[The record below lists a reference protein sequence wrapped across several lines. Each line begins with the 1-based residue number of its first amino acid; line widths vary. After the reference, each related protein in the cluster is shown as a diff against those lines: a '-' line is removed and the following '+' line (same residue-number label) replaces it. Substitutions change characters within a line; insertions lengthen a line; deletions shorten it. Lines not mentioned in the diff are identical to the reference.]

1 MESHNLKTKR
11 NMVSSCYCLN
21 LCFLTSLSDAA
32 MKKYFILLLAVL
44 CFVPWLKAQDNP
56 YAEEDLY
63 EDDPYFWS
71 HTKEVGVN
79 FTPLISKFVPFN
91 LGQNDAGRIGFIY
104 KKYYSTRAF
113 RFTLGGKLNE
123 VFQSDG
129 SNFLYI
135 GLGLEKRYPISKDK
149 KLSYTSGWDVF
160 ILGTETGEED
170 ALGVK
175 KTYGFEYH
183 FSKRVF
189 ISTEAH
195 LTLGVNP
202 DEGGPAI
209 SFQLPTA
216 IFVNIRLY

>member
-1 MESHNLKTKR
+1 
-11 NMVSSCYCLN
+11 
-21 LCFLTSLSDAA
+21 
-32 MKKYFILLLAVL
+32 MKKSLYLILSFMA
-44 CFVPWLKAQDNP
+44 FVPLIHAQENP

-71 HTKEVGVN
+71 HTKEIGVN

-129 SNFLYI
+129 SNFLYL
-135 GLGLEKRYPISKDK
+135 GLGLEKRHPISKDK
-149 KLSYTSGWDVF
+149 KLSYTSGWDIF
-160 ILGTETGEED
+160 ALASEGGGED

-175 KTYGFEYH
+175 KSYGFEYH
-183 FSKRVF
+183 FSKRIF
-189 ISTEAH
+189 ISTEAY
-195 LTLGVNP
+195 LAVGINP
-202 DEGGPAI
+202 DEGGPAF
-209 SFQLPTA
+209 SFQLPA
-216 IFVNIRLY
+216 ALFVNIRLY